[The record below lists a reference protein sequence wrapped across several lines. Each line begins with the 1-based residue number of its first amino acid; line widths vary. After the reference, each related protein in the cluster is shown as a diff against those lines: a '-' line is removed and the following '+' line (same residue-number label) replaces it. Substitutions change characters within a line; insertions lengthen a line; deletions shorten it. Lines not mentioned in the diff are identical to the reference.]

1 MANYNSG
8 KMYNFSARES
18 GFNYN
23 SAVFMITLRL
33 TEPLIIKDF
42 VKLQSVTIPTQ
53 EKLNLSSEYLLNT
66 NFYLYDKGIIKE
78 LDFIFSSDFFVND
91 NFKVDDDALKLAIA
105 IALSESISSKEKIEL
120 ISELFSIEKISVL
133 QEPEIEA
140 YVNGFDEEN
149 IIDLSPLLN
158 ANIYDK
164 DIINMTDKDPKKAIS
179 DFYITK
185 SDDGI
190 YDMIMPFDL
199 IVDYS
204 MTHIG
209 FMPECVDTSTEMQG
223 VDGEIVQDSVYKSR
237 LFDIFAVTLDGLIM
251 KQK

>member
-1 MANYNSG
+1 MPLEKLVVGTRLKIGGSAMANYNSG

-91 NFKVDDDALKLAIA
+91 NL
-105 IALSESISSKEKIEL
+105 
-120 ISELFSIEKISVL
+120 
-133 QEPEIEA
+133 
-140 YVNGFDEEN
+140 
-149 IIDLSPLLN
+149 
-158 ANIYDK
+158 
-164 DIINMTDKDPKKAIS
+164 M
-179 DFYITK
+179 
-185 SDDGI
+185 
-190 YDMIMPFDL
+190 
-199 IVDYS
+199 
-204 MTHIG
+204 
-209 FMPECVDTSTEMQG
+209 
-223 VDGEIVQDSVYKSR
+223 
-237 LFDIFAVTLDGLIM
+237 
-251 KQK
+251 